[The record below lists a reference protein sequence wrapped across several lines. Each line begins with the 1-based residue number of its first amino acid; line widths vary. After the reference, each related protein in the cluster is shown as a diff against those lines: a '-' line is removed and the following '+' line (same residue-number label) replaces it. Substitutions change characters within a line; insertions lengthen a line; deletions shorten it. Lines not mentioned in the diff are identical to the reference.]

1 MKFNIESTSLCHR
14 LETITQMLE
23 NAISMEDMMNIE
35 FIEKAV
41 GDMCLQQAVPELYQ
55 KMVEAKKEAARGL
68 RLKAGEQV
76 TNHYY
81 FLDYS
86 TLNAGKMISVMATDK
101 KVDAAAQGQVVP
113 DPISKL
119 AHATAA
125 ERMAAAEREERT
137 KICLL
142 LSLAGRL
149 AKGWEVQKRHTFINN
164 VYEVQKYYGTN
175 YAFSLI
181 SQLTKAS

>member
-1 MKFNIESTSLCHR
+1 MKFNIESTTLCHR
-14 LETITQMLE
+14 LETIAQMLE

-55 KMVEAKKEAARGL
+55 KMVEAKRKAAEGL
-68 RLKAGEQV
+68 RLKAGEQRI
-76 TNHYY
+76 NHYY

-86 TLNAGKMISVMATDK
+86 TLNTGKMFSVMASDNK
-101 KVDAAAQGQVVP
+101 ANAAARGQVSP
-113 DPISKL
+113 EPISEL
-119 AHATAA
+119 AHTKAA
-125 ERMAAAEREERT
+125 ERMAEAEHEQT
-137 KICLL
+137 AHVCL
-142 LSLAGRL
+142 LSLTGCL
-149 AKGWEVQKRHTFINN
+149 TKGGEVQTRHSIINN

>member
-41 GDMCLQQAVPELYQ
+41 GDMCLQQTVPELYQ
-55 KMVEAKKEAARGL
+55 KMVEAKRKAAEGL
-68 RLKAGEQV
+68 RLKAGEQRI
-76 TNHYY
+76 NHYY

-86 TLNAGKMISVMATDK
+86 SLNTGTMISVMASDN
-101 KVDAAAQGQVVP
+101 KVAAAARGVVSP
-113 DPISKL
+113 APISEL
-119 AHATAA
+119 AHTKEA
-125 ERMAAAEREERT
+125 ERMAEDEREQT
-137 KICLL
+137 AHICL

-149 AKGWEVQKRHTFINN
+149 TKGWEVQKRHSFINN

>member
-119 AHATAA
+119 AHANAT
-125 ERMAAAEREERT
+125 ERMAEAEHEKT
-137 KICLL
+137 AQICL

-149 AKGWEVQKRHTFINN
+149 TKGWEVQKRHSFINN